1 MSPRWPNLLS
11 KQESRGFMS
20 DFFQAAGINTVL
32 SAVGTKRGLCLEVS
46 GTASR
51 EGAIEASFEE

>member
-46 GTASR
+46 GMASR
-51 EGAIEASFEE
+51 E